1 MNKVKSIDFL
11 MVVSSIIS
19 KWNNPI
25 FNNYVN
31 LGISGFI
38 TENIINNK
46 YLELIKKFKPKYI
59 IFYCGGND
67 IKKNIST
74 TIITKNI
81 IKFIEFVYKNFNL
94 DVKIIFLSVLITPD
108 KIRRNLACKIF
119 LLNDIITKIC
129 LSFNKLTGFNKLL
142 FVDINNILTKND
154 YIEDDE
160 HLTPFAYEK
169 IGKKILRIVK
179 I

>member
-11 MVVSSIIS
+11 MVGSSIIS

-31 LGISGFI
+31 LGISGFQ

-59 IFYCGGND
+59 LYYCGAND
-67 IKKNIST
+67 IKKNISI
-74 TIITKNI
+74 TIIIKNI
-81 IKFIEFVYKNFNL
+81 IKFIKFVYKNFNL
-94 DVKIIFLSVLITPD
+94 DVQIIFLSVLITPD
-108 KIRRNLACKIF
+108 IIRRNLACNII

-129 LSFNKLTGFNKLL
+129 LSFNKLL

-154 YIEDDE
+154 YIEDDK
-160 HLTPFAYEK
+160 HLTQFAYEK
-169 IGKKILRIVK
+169 IGKKILRFLK